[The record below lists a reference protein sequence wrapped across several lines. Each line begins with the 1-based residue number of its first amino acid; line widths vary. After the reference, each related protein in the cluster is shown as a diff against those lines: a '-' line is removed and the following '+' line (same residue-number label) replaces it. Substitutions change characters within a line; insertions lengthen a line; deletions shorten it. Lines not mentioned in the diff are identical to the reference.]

1 MDTSSHTRPA
11 ACLCLLVAS
20 LATCHAQT
28 PFLQTGG
35 ATTNVVAVIEQ
46 PPIARENAHVDIRL
60 AWQAH
65 PQAHGF
71 GIIRFAPNDQFEG
84 GAPSILF
91 TASGFWRVIRPDET
105 PTVADFAPVHL
116 DGEGQYALKFR
127 VYTGSST
134 GAHFAGD
141 YAASWRGTKLSQD
154 DFRNAKCVLSGRGIE
169 IISLSHKT
177 ALSNSLLLIR

>member
-1 MDTSSHTRPA
+1 MTGIA
-11 ACLCLLVAS
+11 LLAGAS
-20 LATCHAQT
+20 HAQT

-46 PPIARENAHVDIRL
+46 PPIAQKNSHIEIRL
-60 AWQAH
+60 SWQAH
-65 PQAHGF
+65 PQSHGF
-71 GIIRFAPNDQFEG
+71 GIIRFAQDSQFEG
-84 GAPSILF
+84 DAPSIVF
-91 TASGFWRVIRPDET
+91 TASGYWRVIRPDET
-105 PTVADFAPVHL
+105 PTLEDLAPAHL
-116 DGEGQYALKFR
+116 DGEGLYALKFR

-154 DFRNAKCVLSGRGIE
+154 HFRNAKCVLSGRGLE